1 MTNNLVDLY
10 AVMQGYIKSEDFNLE
25 GVTYDGENWYLF
37 NRGNNAHKNVLF
49 TLHKKIKPS
58 FSFFKRLSPKM
69 KGVRTCFTDAV
80 LVEIYFLAPLMLMMM
95 AKSWEV
101 LLVALTLKR

>member
-1 MTNNLVDLY
+1 MMAKTGICSIVVI
-10 AVMQGYIKSEDFNLE
+10 ATPTRMSFS
-25 GVTYDGENWYLF
+25 
-37 NRGNNAHKNVLF
+37 
-49 TLHKKIKPS
+49 LHAKKIKPRVQP
-58 FSFFKRLSPKM
+58 FFKRLQAPKM

-80 LVEIYFLAPLMLMMM
+80 LVEKFISWLQQKTLLILMMM